1 MKRMRSPRS
10 AAPSDWKPTSEA
22 PPSPAIAI
30 AVTLRPTR
38 SYWRLT
44 PASIAAVLVSSGWKT
59 GTLVPVVPLKPT
71 EPIPGTQP
79 GGAASGVGADA
90 AQRVAH
96 QQLGVAALAASQA
109 GANRSSQ
116 LPTSL

>member
-1 MKRMRSPRS
+1 MRSPRS
-10 AAPSDWKPTSEA
+10 AAPESDWKPTSEA

-71 EPIPGTQP
+71 EPMPGTQP
-79 GGAASGVGADA
+79 GGVASTVSGPTRRSAWRISSSVLQPWQPARPGAK
-90 AQRVAH
+90 
-96 QQLGVAALAASQA
+96 
-109 GANRSSQ
+109 RSSQ